1 MRFETAII
9 VTTFVFTGIR
19 LLLSGRRN
27 PQVLQE
33 RERQHVAEVHELVR
47 PVLLFS
53 TRAPVAMC

>member
-27 PQVLQE
+27 NQVLQE
-33 RERQHVAEVHELVR
+33 QERQHVAEVHELVR

-53 TRAPVAMC
+53 TTAPMAMC